1 MTTQMTLPEDERR
14 HDGLNLALITGLGL
28 TVALFARNKVQ
39 NRARPAH
46 GSAPLATYLSEHVAG
61 ADAAI
66 STVEHLRKTQDDPDD
81 RRLFST
87 LFDEFRSDRAVVT
100 KLLARLG
107 EPPRLS
113 KRLVGRAAGM
123 VKFAAGG
130 QAGELSLLRTLEAL
144 AIGIQGKRCMW
155 RALQALPELVS
166 PGPRT
171 FAQLESSALR
181 QWELIE
187 ARRQVLARQTFG
199 TWTSPRS

>member
-1 MTTQMTLPEDERR
+1 MTSPEKGRR
-14 HDGLNLALITGLGL
+14 HDGLNLALIAGLGL
-28 TVALFARNKVQ
+28 TVALFARKKTHG
-39 NRARPAH
+39 RAALNQDT
-46 GSAPLATYLSEHVAG
+46 APLATYLSEHVAG

-66 STVEHLRKTQDDPDD
+66 RTVERLRRTQDNPED

-87 LFDEFRSDRAVVT
+87 LFDEFRSDRAIVT
-100 KLLARLG
+100 KLLAKLG

-123 VKFAAGG
+123 VRFAAGG

-144 AIGIQGKRCMW
+144 AIGVQGKRCLW

-171 FAQLESSALR
+171 FIELESSALR

-199 TWTSPRS
+199 SVGM